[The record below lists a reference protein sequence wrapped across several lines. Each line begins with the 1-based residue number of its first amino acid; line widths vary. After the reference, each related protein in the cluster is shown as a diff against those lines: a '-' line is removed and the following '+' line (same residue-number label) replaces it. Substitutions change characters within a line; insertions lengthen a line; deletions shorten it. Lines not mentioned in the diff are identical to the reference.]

1 MKDKMTSGEIAKK
14 TGLSQKAIRLYD
26 EKGLLKPTEYSE
38 GNYRLYDKESLI
50 VLEKI
55 IALKQVGFSLE
66 EIRENLNQGNE
77 IDVCASLEQ
86 QIQMLE
92 EKKHQLELSTQCIRW
107 ALERCA
113 DKTDWESIAEIMRT
127 IQINQGA
134 NERYLYYQSRKDESQ
149 DEDWY
154 VKIMRSLELHDN
166 EKVLDPG
173 CGYGLLWRNNW
184 HNLLQNMFVNAVDI
198 PGSHGAD
205 FAAYIEENKSELPAG
220 TEIIFDWQDVEEDV
234 SWSVFAKNGPYHHVI
249 AHYLFQFLQNKELF
263 LARIAGILAENGVFC
278 CNGPGISRELY
289 FWKEII
295 EKLNI
300 ESDFVM
306 ERIENCKEKMES
318 FAAMLQKYF
327 DKVEGIE
334 LTNCLH
340 YTTAKDLYER
350 MINFFPEQKKLLM
363 RYEWKIVDYMEKQL
377 AECGEIVIEISSSMF
392 WHCYLSR

>member
-26 EKGLLKPTEYSE
+26 EKGLLKPAEYSE
-38 GNYRLYDKESLI
+38 GNYRLYDKESLL

-77 IDVCASLEQ
+77 ADVCESLNQ
-86 QIQMLE
+86 QIQILE
-92 EKKHQLELSTQCIRW
+92 EKKHQLELSIECIRW

-113 DKTDWESIAEIMRT
+113 NKTDWESIAEIMRA

-134 NERYLYYQSRKDESQ
+134 NERYLYYQSRKDEAH

-154 VKIMRSLELHDN
+154 AIIMRSLELRAN
-166 EKVLDPG
+166 EKVLDLG

-184 HNLLQNMFVNAVDI
+184 HNLPENMVVYAVDI

-205 FAAYIEENKSELPAG
+205 FAAYIEEHKAELPVG
-220 TEIIFDWQDVEEDV
+220 TEIIFDWQDVEDDAA
-234 SWSVFAKNGPYHHVI
+234 WPIFAKNGPYNHVI

-289 FWKEII
+289 FWKEIL

-300 ESDFVM
+300 EPDFVVA
-306 ERIENCKEKMES
+306 RIENDKGKMEAFS
-318 FAAMLQKYF
+318 VMLGKYF
-327 DKVEGIE
+327 GRVEGIA
-334 LTNCLH
+334 LSNRMH
-340 YTTAKDLYER
+340 YTTVVDLYER
-350 MINFFPEQKKLLM
+350 MINFFPEQRKYLM
-363 RYEWKIVDYMEKQL
+363 RYERKIVDYLEERL
-377 AECGEIVIEISSSMF
+377 AEHGEIVIEISASMF
-392 WHCYLSR
+392 WHCYRS